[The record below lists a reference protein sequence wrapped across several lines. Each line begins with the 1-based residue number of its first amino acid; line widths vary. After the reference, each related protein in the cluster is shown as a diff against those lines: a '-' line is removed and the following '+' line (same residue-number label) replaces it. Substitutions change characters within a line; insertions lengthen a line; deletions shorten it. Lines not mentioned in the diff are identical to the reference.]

1 MVTSEDGRVQMQ
13 RTRGEEKNEME
24 AAGGDVLARGHKYE
38 TNVSEANDE
47 QRRNQNQ
54 KAEASANA
62 SYPRP
67 NLPES

>member
-1 MVTSEDGRVQMQ
+1 MEHRVE
-13 RTRGEEKNEME
+13 RRGEEKNEME
-24 AAGGDVLARGHKYE
+24 AAGGDVLARRHKYE

-54 KAEASANA
+54 NQKAEASANA

-67 NLPES
+67 SLRGW